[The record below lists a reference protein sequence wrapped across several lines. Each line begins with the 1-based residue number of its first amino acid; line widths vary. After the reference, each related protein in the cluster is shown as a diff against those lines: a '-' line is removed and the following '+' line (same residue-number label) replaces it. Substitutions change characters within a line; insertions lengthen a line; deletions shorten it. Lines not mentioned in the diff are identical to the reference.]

1 MSAIIAFSISLLST
15 AAYVMKLDSLAFKS
29 MIFSASVLS
38 VLGSDWVCLFLATMQ
53 TLILKSAIYITL
65 KVL

>member
-1 MSAIIAFSISLLST
+1 
-15 AAYVMKLDSLAFKS
+15 MKLDSLAFKS
-29 MIFSASVLS
+29 MILSASVLS